1 MSLTCTCNSKEY
13 LRRSEESWYS
23 SNPATLLVPLMRQ
36 TACSSGK
43 RSTMK
48 KHKPRFAL
56 YTKKIGSTRGRRIK
70 RSLVKEDEVFA
81 CVQFVRAQE

>member
-1 MSLTCTCNSKEY
+1 
-13 LRRSEESWYS
+13 
-23 SNPATLLVPLMRQ
+23 
-36 TACSSGK
+36 
-43 RSTMK
+43 MK

-81 CVQFVRAQE
+81 CVEFVRALE